1 MKLVKKVAMAL
12 ATVPFLAGSLGLGAA
27 APTQAAT
34 ATLSGMFGSSPKY
47 NGISTGGRSLCPCR
61 PILYNSLPG
70 LLPTAS
76 GVWALDQWV
85 STTPGSKTVIAY
97 SKGTHSALGW
107 IRENADEMSAHTVR
121 FVLLAAPETPGN
133 GGWRVGHNLG
143 NGLPATGNFGN
154 VSFVVRQYDK
164 VADAPQDPFN
174 FLAAINASMS
184 THLEGYDELDL
195 DKPDAIY
202 IDPKTGARTLY
213 FRTDVLP
220 LLAWTEW
227 FATDEQIAQWDGLL
241 RPLIEAAYDRPVDI
255 PDRGPASP
263 RADRTVTVPVV
274 ATPPVLDE
282 EVGPAVSTDTDTDT
296 GTDPIAVS
304 AVQQDAEAQVT
315 SARTAVRHSGR
326 DMPEAAD
333 ADVIDAPVTPAE
345 PAVPAEDPAED
356 LGEDLGV
363 VLVEELADE
372 DSGHGPDDTDP
383 APGSSVTA
391 ASEAGGG
398 SVSRASSRDSGARER
413 RAG

>member
-12 ATVPFLAGSLGLGAA
+12 AAVPFLAGSLALGAA

-85 STTPGSKTVIAY
+85 SATPGSKTVIAY

-107 IRENADEMSAHTVR
+107 IRENAHESSAHTVR
-121 FVLLAAPETPGN
+121 FILLAAPETPGN
-133 GGWRVGHNLG
+133 GGWRIGHNMG
-143 NGLPATGNFGN
+143 NGLPAGNFGN

-202 IDPKTGARTLY
+202 VDPKTGARTLY

-220 LLAWTEW
+220 LLSWTEW
-227 FATDEQIAQWDGLL
+227 FATDEQIAQWDALL

-255 PDRGPASP
+255 PGRGSAAP

-282 EVGPAVSTDTDTDT
+282 EVGPAVSTDTDTGADSV
-296 GTDPIAVS
+296 AVS
-304 AVQQDAEAQVT
+304 ASRPEPDAWVT
-315 SARTAVRHSGR
+315 PDRTAVRHSAR
-326 DMPEAAD
+326 DVPEAA

-356 LGEDLGV
+356 PVEDLGD
-363 VLVEELADE
+363 LLAEE
-372 DSGHGPDDTDP
+372 DSGHGADDPDP
-383 APGSSVTA
+383 APDSGVTA
-391 ASEAGGG
+391 ASEVDSG
-398 SVSRASSRDSGARER
+398 STSRASGRDSGARER